1 LLYFGTPLLAFGSA
15 AALYQAGDLWF
26 WRTLAYVAVL
36 HFVRQQA
43 GWVAL
48 YRARAGE
55 RDRLGRLVDAA
66 AIYAATLY
74 PLAYWHAHL
83 PRRFHWFWP
92 GDFVTLPALV
102 ARGGAPLYVLALTA
116 YAVRSAIAWRAGRA
130 NPGKD
135 VVVATTAACWYG
147 GIVAE
152 NGDYAFTVTNVLIH
166 GVPYFAL
173 IYWYGRRRL
182 EDRPERPGAYR
193 LLGRGPLGMLAALWL
208 AAYLEELV
216 WDRGVWH
223 DRAWLFG
230 GGWPA
235 LAHVRFLLIPLLAVP
250 QLVHYVLDG
259 FVWRRR
265 GNPQLSLVDR

>member
-1 LLYFGTPLLAFGSA
+1 
-15 AALYQAGDLWF
+15 
-26 WRTLAYVAVL
+26 L

-55 RDRLGRLVDAA
+55 RDRLGRTIDAA

-92 GDFVTLPALV
+92 GDFVSLPTLV
-102 ARGGAPLYVLALTA
+102 ARVGAPVYLLALTA
-116 YAVRSAIAWRAGRA
+116 YTVRAALAWRAGRA

-135 VVVATTAACWYG
+135 VVVATTAACWYA
-147 GIVAE
+147 GIVTQ

-166 GVPYFAL
+166 GIPYFAL
-173 IYWYGRRRL
+173 IYWYGRQRL
-182 EDRPERPGAYR
+182 EASPEHPGAFR
-193 LLGRGPLGMLAALWL
+193 LLARGPLGMLAALWL
-208 AAYLEELV
+208 AAYLEELL

-223 DRAWLFG
+223 DRTWLFG
-230 GGWPA
+230 GAWPA
-235 LAHVRFLLIPLLAVP
+235 LAHARFLLVPLLAVP
-250 QLVHYVLDG
+250 QLTHYVLDG

-265 GNPQLSLVDR
+265 GNPQLSLVPATLPPPKP